1 MVALLVSG
9 AGCSVPGSSARS
21 LRPLPHPVAPAV
33 IAGSPRVAIATTR
46 SRSTTAVA
54 RRAVRRYFAVVNH
67 LPRAMDPAALA
78 ALMTTDCPCRAQV
91 HAIARAAAQHEHYVD
106 HARVN
111 ALRAS
116 VDGPALVDVLADVTI
131 TRGGL
136 RSASGAVIS
145 TVAARA
151 HLRRD
156 FRLVR
161 VHGRWLIDRIEA
173 V

>member
-1 MVALLVSG
+1 
-9 AGCSVPGSSARS
+9 
-21 LRPLPHPVAPAV
+21 
-33 IAGSPRVAIATTR
+33 
-46 SRSTTAVA
+46 
-54 RRAVRRYFAVVNH
+54 
-67 LPRAMDPAALA
+67 MDPAALA